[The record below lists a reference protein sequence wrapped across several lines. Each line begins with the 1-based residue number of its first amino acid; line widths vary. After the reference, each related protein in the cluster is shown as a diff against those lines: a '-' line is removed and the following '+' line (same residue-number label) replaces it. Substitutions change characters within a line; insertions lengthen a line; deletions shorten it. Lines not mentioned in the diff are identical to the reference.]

1 MNRLVDELSSMM
13 SREVLAVVDV
23 VKLVTD
29 PAFFGIGVPRGNG
42 QRVVVIPGLFG
53 NDLYLQPLNNWLYR
67 IGYSPICS
75 EVAPNAG
82 CLQRLRDEILRR
94 IDRRLRGDPRPI
106 ALIGHSRG
114 GVLAWAL
121 ASHLQQRV
129 SHVVLLGSPVASFV
143 ISVETGTTA
152 AAPSGQVGRML
163 MRASTIVRYMLDPDC
178 EYPKCGCS
186 FVRDAMGSLS
196 ADTSVLSIHGRN
208 DLLVPKEAQVSENE
222 TLVVNASHVGLVYSP
237 EVYRA
242 LGRFLGGTAPPSA
255 NRNVTASA
263 FAEGST
269 RKPKDREQLI

>member
-94 IDRRLRGDPRPI
+94 IDRRLGVIRARSRSLDI
-106 ALIGHSRG
+106 AGEEF
-114 GVLAWAL
+114 W
-121 ASHLQQRV
+121 
-129 SHVVLLGSPVASFV
+129 
-143 ISVETGTTA
+143 
-152 AAPSGQVGRML
+152 
-163 MRASTIVRYMLDPDC
+163 
-178 EYPKCGCS
+178 
-186 FVRDAMGSLS
+186 
-196 ADTSVLSIHGRN
+196 
-208 DLLVPKEAQVSENE
+208 
-222 TLVVNASHVGLVYSP
+222 
-237 EVYRA
+237 
-242 LGRFLGGTAPPSA
+242 LGRSPAICSKEFRTLCYSAP
-255 NRNVTASA
+255 RL
-263 FAEGST
+263 
-269 RKPKDREQLI
+269 RHL